1 MSQSSV
7 LDEQRRQHY
16 LTAMGISSWY
26 PRAILAHAPKPLGL
40 AETTADAPL
49 AEAQAQAESPLA
61 AVRPERANQAAEP
74 ARPARIEAAP
84 ARPRAA
90 TVPRF
95 GLSLSVVGPLLIA
108 DSLPRGQDQA
118 QQAAQQLLWNILAA
132 VGQSEA
138 ALRTHHIVQ
147 WPLFTNPRVD
157 QGIDQARIYVDEK
170 LEQFQRQFGPRWL
183 LSFGGVMP
191 KLNRWQQPQGE
202 HQGLTWVA
210 LPSLQKMLLEPQQK
224 AVAWS
229 RLKPL
234 LSQM

>member
-1 MSQSSV
+1 MSQSPV

-16 LTAMGISSWY
+16 LSAMGISSWY
-26 PRAILAHAPKPLGL
+26 PRAILAHAPKPLDL
-40 AETTADAPL
+40 AEISADAPL
-49 AEAQAQAESPLA
+49 AEVQAESPLT
-61 AVRPERANQAAEP
+61 AVRPERVSQPAEP
-74 ARPARIEAAP
+74 DRPIKTEAAR

-118 QQAAQQLLWNILAA
+118 QKAAQLLLWNILAA
-132 VGQSEA
+132 VGQSES
-138 ALRTHHIVQ
+138 ALRSHHIVQ

-157 QGIDQARIYVDEK
+157 QGVDQARIYVDEK

-202 HQGLTWVA
+202 HQGLSWVA
-210 LPSLQKMLLEPQQK
+210 LPSLQKMLAEPQQK

>member
-1 MSQSSV
+1 MSQRPI

-16 LTAMGISSWY
+16 LNAMEVSSWY
-26 PRAILAHAPKPLGL
+26 PRALLPGAPKPLPL
-40 AETTADAPL
+40 AESTADAPL
-49 AEAQAQAESPLA
+49 PEVKAASPLT
-61 AVRPERANQAAEP
+61 AVRSERNGEPEATTRATV
-74 ARPARIEAAP
+74 IESAP

-95 GLSLSVVGPLLIA
+95 GLSLSVVGPLLVA
-108 DSLPRGQDQA
+108 DSLPRGQDQVQPA
-118 QQAAQQLLWNILAA
+118 TQQLLWNILAA
-132 VGQSEA
+132 MGQNEA

-202 HQGLTWVA
+202 HQGLGWVA
-210 LPSLQKMLLEPQQK
+210 LPSLQKMLAEPQQK

-234 LSQM
+234 LSQL

>member
-1 MSQSSV
+1 MSQNPV

-16 LTAMGISSWY
+16 LSAMGISSWY
-26 PRAILAHAPKPLGL
+26 PRSHLPYAPKPLNLVQPSDG
-40 AETTADAPL
+40 APVPV
-49 AEAQAQAESPLA
+49 AQPQSPLRV
-61 AVRPERANQAAEP
+61 VRPERSSDPVEAP
-74 ARPARIEAAP
+74 APQVTEAPP

-108 DSLPRGQDQA
+108 DTLPRGRDHAQA
-118 QQAAQQLLWNILAA
+118 SAQQLLWNILAA
-132 VGQSEA
+132 LNQSEA
-138 ALRTHHIVQ
+138 GLRTHHIVQ

-157 QGIDQARIYVDEK
+157 QGVDQARIYVDEK

-191 KLNRWQQPQGE
+191 KLNRWRQPHGE
-202 HQGLTWVA
+202 HQGLNWVA
-210 LPSLQKMLLEPQQK
+210 LPSLHKMLAEPQQK

-234 LSQM
+234 LAQL